1 MIIIIIIV
9 VIIKSTPC
17 NHFQEYSTCV
27 LSCYLQEP
35 FTWLQESKR
44 ADRSTTKMSLSTSR
58 LKMLSN
64 YSNLWKKT
72 QVMNTAHSAISYFIT
87 GLSPTCMLACAWENT
102 LIKVFVGSNDQQWR
116 QTMTFC
122 LGVVKHAWLTKV
134 GFAVCLVRSTICVH
148 GTVKVV
154 SLRAVKAASTLCFLD
169 CKWIIIVI
177 LPHIS
182 HKPMAVWTWGLLLL

>member
-1 MIIIIIIV
+1 MSFLEPWMVCTRNETRLIRNFQWITWLLSLFIIV

-72 QVMNTAHSAISYFIT
+72 QVMNTAHSAISYFVT
-87 GLSPTCMLACAWENT
+87 GLSPTCMFACGWENT
-102 LIKVFVGSNDQQWR
+102 LIKVFVGSNDQQWC
-116 QTMTFC
+116 QTMTFRV
-122 LGVVKHAWLTKV
+122 LHYLHLV
-134 GFAVCLVRSTICVH
+134 GY
-148 GTVKVV
+148 
-154 SLRAVKAASTLCFLD
+154 
-169 CKWIIIVI
+169 
-177 LPHIS
+177 
-182 HKPMAVWTWGLLLL
+182 